1 MLRLEQVRAE
11 ILERVERLDRRLG
24 QMELRLIRIDQH
36 VDELAEIARRL
47 QREVAAGLTELD
59 DSFSHDLDAQR

>member
-11 ILERVERLDRRLG
+11 LLERVERLDRRLG

-36 VDELAEIARRL
+36 VDELADIAMRL
-47 QREVAAGLTELD
+47 QRDIATNLAERQELR
-59 DSFSHDLDAQR
+59 HELHAEE